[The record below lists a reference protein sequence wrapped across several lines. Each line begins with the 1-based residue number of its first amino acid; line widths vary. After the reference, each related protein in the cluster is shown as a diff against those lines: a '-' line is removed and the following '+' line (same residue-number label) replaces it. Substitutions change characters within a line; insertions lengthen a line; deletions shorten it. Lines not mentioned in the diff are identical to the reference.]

1 MSLVILNAGQNYWL
15 RGGSDR
21 YQFVLSELLEQK
33 GHQVIPF
40 AAANPKNQMTPW
52 AEYFPRGVNF
62 ERPGWVDLIRF
73 IYSRSAAEA
82 INFLLR
88 ENPISLAHL
97 HIYYG
102 QLTASIL
109 APLQQAGI
117 PIVQTLHEYKL
128 VCPIYT
134 LVSNGE
140 ICQAC
145 QGRDFWQ
152 ATLKRCNRG
161 SLARSL
167 LSTVESY
174 VSQALGS
181 VRKIDRFIAVSD
193 FQRRKLM
200 ELGIPAE
207 QMSVI
212 HNFIDTSGIEPNTKP
227 GEYFLY
233 FGRLERIKGVF
244 TLLEAASSL
253 QETPL
258 LIVGTG
264 EAEQELAAI
273 VETRELQHVRLLG
286 FKQGEEL
293 HELIRHSICCILPS
307 QWYENCPMSVL
318 ESYSFGRP
326 VIGSNIGGIPELIAD
341 GVDGFLV
348 PPGDTNA
355 LQQQMLWMAEHRCQA
370 VEMGLAG
377 RRKVEEHFNS
387 EIHYAKIMDV
397 YRQVL

>member
-40 AAANPKNQMTPW
+40 AAANPKNQVTLW
-52 AEYFPRGVNF
+52 SEYFPQGVNF
-62 ERPGWVDLIRF
+62 ERPGLADLMRF
-73 IYSRSAAEA
+73 IYSRAADRA
-82 INFLLR
+82 INRLLK

-109 APLQQAGI
+109 APLKQAGI

-128 VCPIYT
+128 VCPVYT

-145 QGRDFWQ
+145 QGQHFWQ

-167 LSTVESY
+167 LSTMESY
-174 VSQALGS
+174 ASQALGS
-181 VRKIDRFIAVSD
+181 VSKIDRFITVSD
-193 FQRRKLM
+193 FQRRKLV
-200 ELGIPAE
+200 ELGIPA
-207 QMSVI
+207 QKMTVV
-212 HNFIDTSGIEPNTKP
+212 HNFINTSGIEPNTKP

-244 TLLEAASSL
+244 TLVEAASSL

-264 EAEQELAAI
+264 EADRELATI
-273 VETRELQHVRLLG
+273 IETRGLEHIRLLG

-293 HELIRHSICCILPS
+293 HQLIRHSICCILPS
-307 QWYENCPMSVL
+307 QWYENCPLSVL
-318 ESYSFGRP
+318 ESHAFGKP
-326 VIGSNIGGIPELIAD
+326 VIGSNIGGIPELISD
-341 GVDGFLV
+341 RVDGFLV
-348 PPGDTNA
+348 PPGDADA
-355 LQQQMLWMAEHRCQA
+355 LRQQMLWMATQRSQA

-377 RRKVEEHFNS
+377 RRKVEEQFNP
-387 EIHYAKIMDV
+387 EIHYEKIMSV